1 MERDHLVAERVREQA
16 LARGMRV
23 LDVDGSRTLD
33 DVEGD
38 VEEHLEPLSAL
49 AMAEVVCVRQRGARI
64 RA

>member
-33 DVEGD
+33 DVEVD
-38 VEEHLEPLSAL
+38 VEEHLEPYL
-49 AMAEVVCVRQRGARI
+49 R
-64 RA
+64 